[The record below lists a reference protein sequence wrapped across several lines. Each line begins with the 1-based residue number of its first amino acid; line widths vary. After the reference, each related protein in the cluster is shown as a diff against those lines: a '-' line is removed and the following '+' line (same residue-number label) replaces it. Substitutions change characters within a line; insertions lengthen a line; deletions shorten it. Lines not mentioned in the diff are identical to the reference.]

1 MMQIFS
7 ERLIQRLNKGAALL
21 ALAVL
26 VLFPLVMVLLRGVMP
41 EGEWLGLQA
50 FSILGED
57 RYIVIFINSMLLGM
71 GVVIGAS
78 LLAAPLAYFMART
91 ELRNHRW
98 IDIVLIIP
106 FMTPPYI
113 GAMGWILSMQPNG
126 YAEQLFPFLAGITP
140 YFFTYFGM
148 VLVMSLHLFPF
159 IYLIMRNTLENIGG
173 RLEEAGLI
181 HGGSFSY
188 RLRRIVTPLFFSG
201 YSMGALL
208 VFVKTIGEFG
218 TPVTLGNR
226 IGFYVMT
233 SEIHR
238 YSSVW
243 PLDFGTAAILSTVL
257 LGVSMTIW
265 YIQQWFISRRHTKV
279 VSGKGQTR
287 AYNPLGKYRIFA
299 WLYLAGV
306 LFLAIGVPYF
316 SVASTAF
323 MNIQGDGLAWSNLTL
338 RHFTELFTGNG
349 REALWNSVWLAA
361 LAATISVSL
370 GIWFAILI
378 MKRNRAP
385 EKAMDFLSLAP
396 NTVPG
401 IVVVV
406 GLIFFWNAAW
416 NPAGV
421 YNTWMMLVLT
431 YVILY
436 LPFTVQNIKAIY
448 GQMGDSLF
456 QASKMSGASGTYML
470 RKILLPLIVPGI
482 LAGWIM
488 TFTISMRELVGSLIL
503 RPPNMH
509 TSATFI
515 YSQFEQGSQAIGM
528 AMALVSVGLTTV
540 VLIVVEHYKD
550 KSQAYRAG

>member
-1 MMQIFS
+1 MRNAIPT
-7 ERLIQRLNKGAALL
+7 LNKWA

-26 VLFPLVMVLLRGVMP
+26 IILVFIPLSLVLLRSVTPDGAF
-41 EGEWLGLQA
+41 EGFAA
-50 FSILGED
+50 FSILFEEQY
-57 RYIVIFINSMLLGM
+57 RTILFNSLLLGL
-71 GVVIGAS
+71 GVVVGAS
-78 LLAAPLAYFMART
+78 VLAAPLAFFMART
-91 ELRNHRW
+91 ELRKHRW

-126 YAEQLFPFLAGITP
+126 YAQQVAPFLSAITP

-173 RLEEAGLI
+173 RMEEAGVI
-181 HGGSFSY
+181 HGGNFFY
-188 RLRRIVTPLFFSG
+188 RMKRIIIPLFFSG

-226 IGFYVMT
+226 IGFYVLT

-238 YSSVW
+238 YTSVW
-243 PLDFGTAAILSTVL
+243 PLDFGTAAILSTML
-257 LGVSMTIW
+257 LSVSMTIW
-265 YIQQWFISRRHTKV
+265 YIQQWLVSRRHDKV
-279 VSGKGQTR
+279 VSGKGQTK
-287 AYNPLGKYRIFA
+287 AFTPLGKYQFLA
-299 WLYLAGV
+299 WFYLFGV
-306 LFLAIGVPYF
+306 LGLAIGVPYF
-316 SVASTAF
+316 SVISTAF
-323 MNIQGDGLAWSNLTL
+323 LEVQGDGLAWSNLTTA
-338 RHFTELFTGNG
+338 HMVQLFTGSG
-349 REALWNSVWLAA
+349 LEALLNSVWLAA
-361 LAATISVSL
+361 IAATISAAI
-370 GIWFAILI
+370 GIWVAIII
-378 MKRNRAP
+378 MRKKGIG
-385 EKAMDFLSLAP
+385 EKTMDFLSLAP

-406 GLIFFWNAAW
+406 GLILFWNAPW
-416 NPAGV
+416 NPGMI
-421 YNTWMMLVLT
+421 YNTWMMLVAT
-431 YVILY
+431 YVVLY

-448 GQMGDSLF
+448 GQLGDSLF
-456 QASKMSGASGTYML
+456 NAAKMSGAKPVYIL
-470 RKILLPLIVPGI
+470 RTVLIPLILPGI

-515 YSQFEQGSQAIGM
+515 YSQFEQGTAALGM
-528 AMALVSVGLTTV
+528 AMALVSVGFTTI
-540 VLIVVEHYKD
+540 VLIVVERFKNR
-550 KSQAYRAG
+550 SQAYRQ

>member
-1 MMQIFS
+1 MGKA
-7 ERLIQRLNKGAALL
+7 IQTLNKWAALL
-21 ALAVL
+21 VL
-26 VLFPLVMVLLRGVMP
+26 IILVFMPLSLVLLRSVTPDGAF
-41 EGEWLGLQA
+41 EGFSA
-50 FSILGED
+50 FSILLEAQ
-57 RYIVIFINSMLLGM
+57 YTEILVNSLMLGF

-78 LLAAPLAYFMART
+78 ILAAPLAFFMART
-91 ELRNHRW
+91 ELRKHRW

-126 YAEQLFPFLAGITP
+126 YAEQLLPFLSGVTP

-159 IYLIMRNTLENIGG
+159 IYLIMRNTLQNIGG

-181 HGGSFSY
+181 HGGSFQY
-188 RLRRIVTPLFFSG
+188 RLRKIIVPLFFSG

-226 IGFYVMT
+226 IGFYVLT

-238 YSSVW
+238 YTSVW
-243 PLDFGTAAILSTVL
+243 PLDFGTAAILSTML
-257 LGVSMTIW
+257 LSVSITIW
-265 YIQQWFISRRHTKV
+265 YIQQWMVARRHDKV
-279 VSGKGQTR
+279 VSGKGQTS
-287 AYNPLGKYRIFA
+287 AFTPLGKYRIFA
-299 WLYLAGV
+299 WIYLFVV
-306 LFLAIGVPYF
+306 LGLAIGVPYF
-316 SVASTAF
+316 SVVSTAF
-323 MNIQGDGLAWSNLTL
+323 LRVQGDGLALSNLTTQ
-338 RHFTELFTGNG
+338 HMVNLFTGSGLN
-349 REALWNSVWLAA
+349 ALLNSVWLAA
-361 LAATISVSL
+361 IAATIAVAI
-370 GIWFAILI
+370 GIWVAIVI
-378 MKRNRAP
+378 MRKKGVT
-385 EKAMDFLSLAP
+385 EKSMDFLSLAP

-406 GLIFFWNAAW
+406 GLILFWNAPW
-416 NPAGV
+416 NPGMI
-421 YNTWMMLVLT
+421 YNTWMMLVAT

-448 GQMGDSLF
+448 GQLGDSLF
-456 QASKMSGASGTYML
+456 QAAKMSGAGPIYIL
-470 RKILLPLIVPGI
+470 RTVLIPLIIPGI

-488 TFTISMRELVGSLIL
+488 SFTISMRELVGSLIL

-515 YSQFEQGSQAIGM
+515 YSQFEQGTAALGM
-528 AMALVSVGLTTV
+528 AMALVSVGFTTV
-540 VLIVVEHYKD
+540 VLIVVEHYKHRM
-550 KSQAYRAG
+550 QAYRQ

>member
-1 MMQIFS
+1 MFNM
-7 ERLIQRLNKGAALL
+7 RNAIQTLNKASALL
-21 ALAVL
+21 VL
-26 VLFPLVMVLLRGVMP
+26 VILVLMPLSLVLIRSVTP
-41 EGEWLGLQA
+41 EGAFEGFSA
-50 FSILGED
+50 FSI
-57 RYIVIFINSMLLGM
+57 IFEEQYRIILTNSLLLGF

-78 LLAAPLAYFMART
+78 LLAAPLAFFMART
-91 ELRNHRW
+91 ELRKHRW

-126 YAEQLFPFLAGITP
+126 YAEQMFPFLSAVTP

-159 IYLIMRNTLENIGG
+159 IYLIMRNTLDNIGG
-173 RLEEAGLI
+173 RMEEAGVI
-181 HGGSFSY
+181 HGGSFLY
-188 RLRRIVTPLFFSG
+188 RLKRIIIPLFFSG

-226 IGFYVMT
+226 IGFYVLT

-238 YSSVW
+238 YTSVW
-243 PLDFGTAAILSTVL
+243 PLDFGTAAVLSTML
-257 LGVSMTIW
+257 LSVSMTIW
-265 YIQQWFISRRHTKV
+265 YIQQWLVSRRHDKV
-279 VSGKGQTR
+279 ISGKGQTK
-287 AYNPLGKYRIFA
+287 AFTPLGKYRIAA

-306 LFLAIGVPYF
+306 LGLAIGVPYF
-316 SVASTAF
+316 SVVSTAF
-323 MNIQGDGLAWSNLTL
+323 MRVQGDGLGWGNLTFQ
-338 RHFTELFTGNG
+338 HMIDLFTGSG
-349 REALWNSVWLAA
+349 LEALFNSVWLAA
-361 LAATISVSL
+361 FAATISAAI
-370 GIWFAILI
+370 GIWMAIVI
-378 MKRNRAP
+378 MRKKGAA
-385 EKAMDFLSLAP
+385 EKSMDFLSLAP

-406 GLIFFWNAAW
+406 GLILFWNSPW
-416 NPAGV
+416 NPGMI

-431 YVILY
+431 YVVLY

-448 GQMGDSLF
+448 GQLGDSLF
-456 QASKMSGASGTYML
+456 NAAKMSGAKPVYML
-470 RKILLPLIVPGI
+470 RTILIPLIIPGI

-515 YSQFEQGSQAIGM
+515 YSQFEQGTAALGM

-540 VLIVVEHYKD
+540 VLIMVEHFKNR
-550 KSQAYRAG
+550 SQMYRQ

>member
-1 MMQIFS
+1 MMQFLS
-7 ERLIQRLNKGAALL
+7 ERMIHRVNKGAALL

-26 VLFPLVMVLLRGVMP
+26 VLFPLLMVLYNGVAP
-41 EGEWLGLQA
+41 DGEWLGLEA
-50 FSILGED
+50 FSVLAED
-57 RYIVIFINSMLLGM
+57 RYIQIFINSMLLGI

-78 LLAAPLAYFMART
+78 ILAAPLAYFMART
-91 ELRNHRW
+91 ELRRHRW

-113 GAMGWILSMQPNG
+113 GAMGWILSMQSGG

-181 HGGSFSY
+181 HGGGFFY

-218 TPVTLGNR
+218 TLVTLGNR

-233 SEIHR
+233 SQIHT
-238 YSSVW
+238 YTSIW

-257 LGVSMTIW
+257 LGVSMTVW
-265 YIQQWFISRRHTKV
+265 YIQQWFVSRKHTKV

-287 AYNPLGKYRIFA
+287 AYNPLGKYQVFA
-299 WLYLAGV
+299 WAYLAGV

-323 MNIQGDGLAWSNLTL
+323 MDITGDGLALSNLT
-338 RHFTELFTGNG
+338 FSNFIELFAGSG
-349 REALWNSVWLAA
+349 REALFNSLWLAA
-361 LAATISVSL
+361 LAATISVAL
-370 GIWFAILI
+370 GVWFAILI

-385 EKAMDFLSLAP
+385 EKTMDFLSLAP

-406 GLIFFWNAAW
+406 GLIFFWNAFW
-416 NPAGV
+416 NPIGV

-448 GQMGDSLF
+448 GQLGDSLF
-456 QASKMSGASGTYML
+456 QASRMSGASSFYML
-470 RKILLPLIVPGI
+470 RKILLPLIVPGV

-503 RPPNMH
+503 RPPNMD

-515 YSQFEQGSQAIGM
+515 YSQFEQGSQSLGM
-528 AMALVSVGLTTV
+528 AMALVSVGLTTI

-550 KSQAYRAG
+550 KAQSYRAS